1 MTNKTAHHLEDVY
14 PLSPLQQGMLFQ
26 SLLHQESGV
35 YLMQDRYRIGGEL
48 SVEAFLEAWRQ
59 VIGAHPALRTSFLW
73 KTQKQPLQVVR
84 RQIPD
89 PVEYIDLEG
98 LAPEQQEAHIQA
110 LLEQEQRNGFNLAK
124 PPLIRVRLVRLGA
137 GRHEMI
143 RSFHHI
149 LMDAWC
155 ISLIMVDFIDA
166 YAALRQGRA
175 ASVRK
180 PRPYRDY
187 IAWLQQQSLPE
198 AQAFWQQQLQGL
210 DAPTPLVIERH
221 TRQSQY
227 REAVLVDDT
236 LIRFD
241 AQQTRDLTHFCQ
253 SRRITPNTL
262 FQGA

>member
-14 PLSPLQQGMLFQ
+14 PLSPLQQGMLFH

-35 YLMQDRYRIGGEL
+35 YLMQDRYRIGGDL

-59 VIGAHPALRTSFLW
+59 VIAAHPALRTSFLW
-73 KTQKQPLQVVR
+73 KTQKQPLQVVHR
-84 RQIPD
+84 EVGD
-89 PVEYIDLEG
+89 PVEFIDLEG

-155 ISLIMVDFIDA
+155 ISLIMVDFVDA
-166 YAALRQGRA
+166 YAALRQAVRRA
-175 ASVRK
+175 CASR
-180 PRPYRDY
+180 
-187 IAWLQQQSLPE
+187 
-198 AQAFWQQQLQGL
+198 
-210 DAPTPLVIERH
+210 APTATTSPGC
-221 TRQSQY
+221 S
-227 REAVLVDDT
+227 
-236 LIRFD
+236 
-241 AQQTRDLTHFCQ
+241 
-253 SRRITPNTL
+253 SRACPRRRRSGRRNCRAWTPPRRW
-262 FQGA
+262 